1 MESNKK
7 VKGEIERKSQS
18 FKMAV
23 SLFRDLF
30 MTDVETGVPGG
41 KPPKKKFL
49 FDICVFSDIFCLW
62 VETGVPG
69 VKPPSQIPAS
79 KSWPMP
85 EMNGSRS

>member
-1 MESNKK
+1 MKLYFQWKAIK
-7 VKGEIERKSQS
+7 VKSEIERKSQLV

-49 FDICVFSDIFCLW
+49 FDICVFLTSFDFGWKPEC
-62 VETGVPG
+62 PG
-69 VKPPSQIPAS
+69 
-79 KSWPMP
+79 
-85 EMNGSRS
+85 